1 MSLCLT
7 FHVNLGLSLRKTSQA
22 LNDLYNI
29 NISHTMVANY
39 CRTAATVIKPFTDH
53 YNYDKSD
60 TFVADET
67 YIKVRGVKGYVWF
80 IMDAFS
86 RSILGC
92 QVSDNRLVGPCILAM
107 RMAFRGIKKLDAS
120 FKFISDGYS
129 AYPLASQQFALKE
142 DNPLSF
148 DVTQVIGL
156 TEGFSS
162 LFLDFEPEVTD

>member
-1 MSLCLT
+1 
-7 FHVNLGLSLRKTSQA
+7 
-22 LNDLYNI
+22 
-29 NISHTMVANY
+29 
-39 CRTAATVIKPFTDH
+39 
-53 YNYDKSD
+53 
-60 TFVADET
+60 
-67 YIKVRGVKGYVWF
+67 
-80 IMDAFS
+80 
-86 RSILGC
+86 
-92 QVSDNRLVGPCILAM
+92 PCILAM